1 MNSNEWDNR
10 GYTKFTNPS
19 GEVIRKKTYKRIL
32 TAWDNQPTR
41 SLVAERTKLAKLL
54 GVPAPELL
62 ADLNI
67 TIEINRYPRH
77 RRFLKYI
84 KYKAIA

>member
-1 MNSNEWDNR
+1 MNSNQWDR
-10 GYTKFTNPS
+10 LGYAKFKNPS
-19 GEVIRKKTYKRIL
+19 GEVIRKKTYHRTLI
-32 TAWDNQPTR
+32 AWDNQSTR
-41 SLVAERTKLAKLL
+41 SLVAERTKLAKML
-54 GVPAPELL
+54 GVSPTDLL

-84 KYKAIA
+84 KPV